1 MLRIIGYIP
10 ERAAAVAA
18 GLPPRPLQP
27 LLPPPPTAPAS
38 DLEVRPGRGRRARR
52 RGASVR
58 RSACAAAEGA
68 AASGGVCGAWWG
80 LNYRASPRPQPI
92 CPIRGCNFWNIFTC
106 GEARRSMDHNWPSVC
121 LSSLLESSQGSLYG
135 PEKHGIIGN

>member
-1 MLRIIGYIP
+1 MRNHYHVTYIKTASNFLP
-10 ERAAAVAA
+10 GAAVVA

-80 LNYRASPRPQPI
+80 LNYRASPRPQPK
-92 CPIRGCNFWNIFTC
+92 CSMRGRNYKYF
-106 GEARRSMDHNWPSVC
+106 E
-121 LSSLLESSQGSLYG
+121 L
-135 PEKHGIIGN
+135 